1 MDFLALFLMKWG
13 DQKQLSSVCA
23 QTNVAW
29 EAQELQLHMQSEI
42 NDIFRITEP
51 QQNSWHC
58 WSPVIDIHR
67 LFKKGGQETKGLN
80 VVCEKEEAGEAGVAY
95 GAS

>member
-29 EAQELQLHMQSEI
+29 EAQELQLDMQSEI

-51 QQNSWHC
+51 
-58 WSPVIDIHR
+58 
-67 LFKKGGQETKGLN
+67 
-80 VVCEKEEAGEAGVAY
+80 
-95 GAS
+95 